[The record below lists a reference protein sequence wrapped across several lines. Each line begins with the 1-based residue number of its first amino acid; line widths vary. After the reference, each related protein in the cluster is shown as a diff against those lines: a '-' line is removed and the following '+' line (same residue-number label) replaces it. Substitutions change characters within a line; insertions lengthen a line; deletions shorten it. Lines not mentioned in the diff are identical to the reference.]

1 VPYDPQLS
9 IEGAGDPI
17 VLVPGINGT
26 REIFYRQV
34 PSLSRTYR
42 VGTYSLRDDP
52 QSMDVLVDDL
62 DVVIGAV
69 APHSGQ
75 AIVIAESFG
84 GTVAMSLALARPSR
98 VRALMIVNSFS
109 RYAPIQIALA
119 RASLSLMPWP
129 VMKPIRRLA
138 AFRMHSTHT
147 PREEVRRFISITD
160 RTAKAGYV
168 HRLRLLRDYDL
179 RPRLADLSVPV
190 LFVACDQDH
199 LVPSVS
205 EARLMASL
213 APRSSVRILRGQGHV
228 CIIAPDVDFGQ
239 MLDEWKG
246 SGYGLRAT
254 GSGL

>member
-1 VPYDPQLS
+1 MPYDPQLS
-9 IEGAGDPI
+9 IEGAGDPV

-34 PSLSRTYR
+34 PCLSRAYR
-42 VGTYSLRDDP
+42 VATYSLRDDP
-52 QSMDVLVDDL
+52 PSMDVLVDDL
-62 DVVIGAV
+62 DKVIEAV
-69 APHSGQ
+69 ASEAGQ
-75 AIVIAESFG
+75 TTVIAESFG

-109 RYAPIQIALA
+109 RYARSQIALA
-119 RASLSLMPWP
+119 RAGLSMLPWP

-138 AFRMHSTHT
+138 AFRMHSPHT

-168 HRLRLLRDYDL
+168 YRLRLLRDYDL
-179 RPRLADLSVPV
+179 RPRLAELRVPV

-213 APRSSVRILRGQGHV
+213 APQSSVRILRGQGHV
-228 CIIAPDVDFGQ
+228 CIIAPGVDFGQ
-239 MLDEWKG
+239 MLDEWKASG
-246 SGYGLRAT
+246 YRLQATGYGL
-254 GSGL
+254 